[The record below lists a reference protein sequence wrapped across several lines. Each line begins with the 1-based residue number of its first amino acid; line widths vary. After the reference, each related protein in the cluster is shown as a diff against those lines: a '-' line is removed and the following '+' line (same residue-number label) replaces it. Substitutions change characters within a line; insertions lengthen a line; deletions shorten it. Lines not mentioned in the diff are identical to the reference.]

1 MDTHIPPLSASESLA
16 DPGLPPQA
24 SRPGDGFYRQP
35 EPPQPDAPQPDATL
49 PAARPCRWVRTVLW
63 TTVST
68 AAIAAAAGVFLLSPY
83 NTVIPIDTAGL
94 EREARQFAASV
105 GVPGVEPSSAI
116 VAPAARVAGNG
127 PRPVTKP
134 LYREPAKPSAAQNEA
149 DEVLSLYPNRLED
162 PTGGHDPEGP
172 APRPSAS
179 RPSGL
184 AAAPRPAPPPPP
196 PPDGTGE
203 VGAGTPTP
211 AAASRPEPL
220 IPPSSPAIVRVDL
233 AAAAPSTVA
242 LAEDP
247 SPPPALPASQ
257 APAAPDVPQSNPD
270 QPHGTEDT
278 ARPGADPAA
287 SVAGHPK
294 PDPVQAS
301 LVIQAA
307 PMAQDEQIQV
317 LNLVTQLGTF
327 IRDLKTENVA
337 LAASNK
343 AVSEKLDASLADFN
357 RRLSMAE
364 AREAIKAASSGD
376 EPIAHAAPRGAA
388 AGGAAPRAQA
398 ARAASAPASGP
409 GPLRYRVQAAS
420 PGLAMLVELDR
431 NGGGGTPLQVQ
442 VGEQVPG
449 YGRVIAI
456 QQQGASWVVAT
467 ERGPIQ

>member
-1 MDTHIPPLSASESLA
+1 M
-16 DPGLPPQA
+16 
-24 SRPGDGFYRQP
+24 RPR
-35 EPPQPDAPQPDATL
+35 
-49 PAARPCRWVRTVLW
+49 RWGRTVFW
-63 TTVST
+63 TTVSV
-68 AAIAAAAGVFLLSPY
+68 AAVAAAAGAFLLSPY
-83 NTVIPIDTAGL
+83 NTVIPIDAARL

-105 GVPGVEPSSAI
+105 GVAGVEPSSAI

-127 PRPVTKP
+127 PRPATKP

-149 DEVLSLYPNRLED
+149 DEVLGLYPNRLED
-162 PTGGHDPEGP
+162 PTRGHDPDGP
-172 APRPSAS
+172 APQPNAS

-184 AAAPRPAPPPPP
+184 AAAPRPAPPPPN
-196 PPDGTGE
+196 GIGE
-203 VGAGTPTP
+203 VGAETPTP

-233 AAAAPSTVA
+233 AAAAPSAVA
-242 LAEDP
+242 LAEAP
-247 SPPPALPASQ
+247 SAPPALPVSQ
-257 APAAPDVPQSNPD
+257 APIPNAVPAAPDVPQSKHD
-270 QPHGTEDT
+270 QPHGAEDN
-278 ARPGADPAA
+278 AQPGADPAA
-287 SVAGHPK
+287 SVSGRPK
-294 PDPVQAS
+294 PDAVQAS

-327 IRDLKTENVA
+327 IRDLKTENAA

-364 AREAIKAASSGD
+364 AREAITAASSGD
-376 EPIAHAAPRGAA
+376 EPAAHAAPSV
-388 AGGAAPRAQA
+388 AAPRSQA
-398 ARAASAPASGP
+398 ARTASAASAGP

-431 NGGGGTPLQVQ
+431 NGGDGTPLQVQ

-449 YGRVIAI
+449 YGRVVAI

-467 ERGPIQ
+467 ERGPIR